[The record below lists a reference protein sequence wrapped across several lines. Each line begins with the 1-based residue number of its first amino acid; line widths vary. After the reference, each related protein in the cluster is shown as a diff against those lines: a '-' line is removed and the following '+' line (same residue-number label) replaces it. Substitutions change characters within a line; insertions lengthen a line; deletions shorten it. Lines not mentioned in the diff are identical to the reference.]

1 MRSTIA
7 LLWSAICLV
16 VAATE
21 VRADTFVYIDKD
33 GAEQTV
39 NTQLLG
45 TGQDAMAL
53 LQADGQIRVIP
64 EGAVTKRET
73 ADGPAPITPA
83 GMVDVLK
90 QRFGADVLR
99 TQTDKQFVIAL
110 VASGPIDRRTET
122 RVKGFLQKTTRFM
135 NNVNTVF
142 ERFARDMN
150 FPLHDPEYPLVTVVF
165 ESDEDFNTFTT
176 ENTEREGISA
186 THIAGFYSPLTNW
199 LAIRLEE
206 CRTFRVPLHEAI
218 HQQMYNRVFQRLAP
232 IPRWFDEGIATG
244 FENNGEKV
252 DIHPAKINSQ
262 YAWLSKHMESDD
274 VKWADIVNDDESF
287 GGDILAAE
295 SYVEA
300 WALHWMLVTQHEAA
314 YRKYVQELAS
324 RTPLEDLPAEQRTER
339 FKAIFGES
347 VATIAEQFP
356 RVLDVGIKRQKVKAP
371 PQSPDGVMVANEAL
385 AEIKVKAL
393 NDLSSGRLLV
403 EGQIKNTSPIRAM
416 TYHVAVVTS
425 SGTYTDWVIESLDV
439 NASAPLPG
447 KAAAKVLPGTIG
459 GLAATFTVRV
469 QAALPGSATANEW
482 VREAPLPKEFQ
493 K

>member
-1 MRSTIA
+1 
-7 LLWSAICLV
+7 
-16 VAATE
+16 
-21 VRADTFVYIDKD
+21 
-33 GAEQTV
+33 
-39 NTQLLG
+39 
-45 TGQDAMAL
+45 
-53 LQADGQIRVIP
+53 
-64 EGAVTKRET
+64 
-73 ADGPAPITPA
+73 
-83 GMVDVLK
+83 
-90 QRFGADVLR
+90 
-99 TQTDKQFVIAL
+99 
-110 VASGPIDRRTET
+110 
-122 RVKGFLQKTTRFM
+122 
-135 NNVNTVF
+135 
-142 ERFARDMN
+142 
-150 FPLHDPEYPLVTVVF
+150 
-165 ESDEDFNTFTT
+165 
-176 ENTEREGISA
+176 
-186 THIAGFYSPLTNW
+186 
-199 LAIRLEE
+199 
-206 CRTFRVPLHEAI
+206 VPLHEAI

-232 IPRWFDEGIATG
+232 VPRWFDEGIATG

-262 YAWLSKHMESDD
+262 YAWLSKHMESDE
-274 VKWADIVNDDESF
+274 VKWADIVNDDKSF

-339 FKAIFGES
+339 FAAIFGDS

-356 RVLDVGIKRQKVKAP
+356 RVLDVGIKRQKIKVP
-371 PQSPDGVMVANEAL
+371 PQSPDGVMVSNEAL
-385 AEIKVKAL
+385 AEIRVKAL

-447 KAAAKVLPGTIG
+447 KAAAKVLPGTVG

-469 QAALPGSATANEW
+469 QAALPGSETATEW
-482 VREAPLPKEFQ
+482 VREAPLPKGFE